1 VLQKISDILEKF
13 VNTPDGIYPKSF
25 PPQRWGGKDLGM
37 ARSTNRTPRWGGKD
51 LDRCRQVYGNYS
63 RVFENFVTQ

>member
-25 PPQRWGGKDLGM
+25 PPQRGVLQTERPAGAEKI
-37 ARSTNRTPRWGGKD
+37 
-51 LDRCRQVYGNYS
+51 
-63 RVFENFVTQ
+63 